1 MINTVNAEWIKLRTV
16 VAHWVLVVIAVLF
29 PLAITT
35 LVAIFGEVDFG
46 LDSDEVSG
54 LISGLTVVS
63 AMLLGAMAAISLT
76 SEYGHNTIRPTYAAT
91 PHRLQVIGAKLAT
104 NTGVVTVLS
113 VAVVFLC
120 WLVASTILSSRD
132 ASVSIGDDGVLASLL
147 SVCALAV
154 IVSWFAFGLALI
166 IRNSPATVTL
176 LLLWPLLVENLIA
189 LLFTLIGWDG
199 ATKWLPYGA
208 GITATVAESESDVL
222 GRPGGLI
229 YFGAVALALVAIG
242 TVLDRRRDA

>member
-1 MINTVNAEWIKLRTV
+1 MINTLNAEWIKLRTV
-16 VAHWVLVVIAVLF
+16 VAHWVLVVIAVAF
-29 PLAITT
+29 PLTITT

-46 LDSDEVSG
+46 LDADEVSG

-91 PHRLQVIGAKLAT
+91 PHRLRVIAAKLVT
-104 NTGVVTVLS
+104 NTSVVTLLS
-113 VAVVFLC
+113 VAVVFVC
-120 WLVASTILSSRD
+120 WMVASTILSSRD
-132 ASVSIGDDGVLASLL
+132 ASVSIGDDGVLASLI

-189 LLFTLIGWDG
+189 LLFTLIGWEG
-199 ATKWLPYGA
+199 ATRWLPYSA
-208 GITATVAESESDVL
+208 GITATVAESEPDVL
-222 GRPGGLI
+222 GRPGGLL
-229 YFGAVALALVAIG
+229 YFAAVSLALVVLGA
-242 TVLDRRRDA
+242 VLDQRRDA